1 MKKIL
6 IMTNEFYPFKGGI
19 GRYCEEL
26 IAVLKKNN
34 NVTLIAP
41 KYDGSLKDTCLSD
54 NITLNLAPGG
64 QFKYWHFP
72 KLIKKVMSV
81 SFNEYDFVLV
91 ADWPFWMA
99 IEFVNRFFWGKKI
112 RYSLML
118 HGSEVLNL
126 KNGKASIFNGF
137 LNIFSGTEK
146 IFTNSKFTKKILYDN
161 HTVPRDIPVVV
172 TYLGVS
178 NNVNLNNF
186 HYISSITNNPFD
198 ILTVGRLDERKGF
211 DHVINAIGLLPGE
224 IRENIRYTIIGN
236 GTDEFKGK
244 LENLAKINNVSL
256 SILSGVNDEELQ
268 ELYIKH
274 KVFILAAK
282 KSDKKVEG
290 FGLVF
295 LEAAKYGLPSI
306 ATDVGAISEVV
317 KDNYTGLVVKEN
329 VQDISEAIY
338 KVYNSRELLVA
349 FSHNC
354 IKEVPNFSWEKL
366 AALTLG

>member
-6 IMTNEFYPFKGGI
+6 ILTNEFYPFKGGI

-26 IAVLKKNN
+26 IEEIKRNN
-34 NVTLIAP
+34 HVTLVAP
-41 KYDGSLKDTCLSD
+41 EYDGSLKDSHLSKD
-54 NITLNLAPGG
+54 VNLNLVSGG
-64 QFKYWHFP
+64 QFKYWHLL
-72 KLIKKVMSV
+72 KLIRKVMSLR
-81 SFNEYDFVLV
+81 FKEYDFVLV

-99 IEFVNRFFWGKKI
+99 IEFVNKFLFRQKI

-126 KNGKASIFNGF
+126 KNGKASLFNKL

-146 IFTNSKFTKKILYDN
+146 IFTNSEFTKKILHEN
-161 HTVPRDIPVVV
+161 HSVPKGIPVVV

-178 NNVNLNNF
+178 QKSNLNNDL
-186 HYISSITNNPFD
+186 YINSVKNNPFNV
-198 ILTVGRLDERKGF
+198 LTVGRLDERKGF
-211 DHVINAIGLLPGE
+211 DHVINAIGLLPKD
-224 IRENIRYTIIGN
+224 IRDNIRYTIIGN
-236 GTDEFKGK
+236 GTEEFKSQLK
-244 LENLAKINNVSL
+244 DLAKINDVSMC
-256 SILSGVNDEELQ
+256 ILSGVNDEELQ
-268 ELYIKH
+268 ELYVRN

-282 KSDKKVEG
+282 KSDRKVEG

-317 KDNYTGLVVKEN
+317 KNNYTGLVVKEN
-329 VQDISEAIY
+329 IQELSEAIN
-338 KVYNSRELLVA
+338 KVYTSREILVT
-349 FSHNC
+349 FSNNC

-366 AALTLG
+366 ATMTLS